1 MRSPADI
8 FLRAVRGG
16 RPQPRGFS
24 VIALITVASTLA
36 LAATALPLRPVAG
49 QANSAIGVSGLSQ
62 DEKFPTPRDPRY
74 IPPFLPPQL
83 RGQLQGEQVGVLSVF
98 SAEGDGASLAAYYAE
113 RRRAAAAAARRA
125 DRYGERADQA
135 LDEAGEERL
144 LSETAILRQFGRSGF
159 PRDFAYAGA
168 HEESDGKRFA
178 VVSILATPFTTG
190 LSFGLLQL
198 GRMIGGETGPPDA
211 PSSWIA
217 GGVGVLAA
225 LAIGWHD
232 YRELVQ
238 LRAGYEE
245 RALRLQRYYYEG
257 PRGVRGPADGF
268 DDSSRAQSDAQRR
281 VASPRAGEGAVDRNA
296 GRAPE
301 LRLEW
306 RTSF

>member
-1 MRSPADI
+1 MFPSADRFCR
-8 FLRAVRGG
+8 FLAARRLFGRAASGLL
-16 RPQPRGFS
+16 
-24 VIALITVASTLA
+24 ALAVA
-36 LAATALPLRPVAG
+36 LAATVLPLRPVAG
-49 QANSAIGVSGLSQ
+49 QATSAIGVGGLSQ

-113 RRRAAAAAARRA
+113 RRRAAAEAARRA

-144 LSETAILRQFGRSGF
+144 LSETAILRQFGRAGF

-190 LSFGLLQL
+190 LSFGVLQL
-198 GRMIGGETGPPDA
+198 GRMMGGETGAPDA
-211 PSSWIA
+211 ASSWIA

-225 LAIGWHD
+225 LAIGWYDH
-232 YRELVQ
+232 RELVQ

-245 RALRLQRYYYEG
+245 RAFRLQRYYYEG
-257 PRGVRGPADGF
+257 PRGVRGPAAGF
-268 DDSSRAQSDAQRR
+268 DDSSRAGDDARRNLMQRR
-281 VASPRAGEGAVDRNA
+281 ELAAPRDQNAAG
-296 GRAPE
+296 APE

-306 RTSF
+306 RTNF

>member
-1 MRSPADI
+1 MRLPADI
-8 FLRAVRGG
+8 FRGAVRAL
-16 RPQPRGFS
+16 RPQPRACSAFTL
-24 VIALITVASTLA
+24 IAVGIA
-36 LAATALPLRPVAG
+36 LAASVAPLHPVFG
-49 QANSAIGVSGLSQ
+49 QATSAIGVGGLSQ
-62 DEKFPTPRDPRY
+62 DEKFPAPRDPRY

-113 RRRAAAAAARRA
+113 RRRAAAEAARRA

-144 LSETAILRQFGRSGF
+144 LSETAILRQFGRAGF
-159 PRDFAYAGA
+159 PRDFAYAGV

-198 GRMIGGETGPPDA
+198 GRMLGGETGPPDA
-211 PSSWIA
+211 TSSWIA

-225 LAIGWHD
+225 LAIGWYD
-232 YRELVQ
+232 YRELVE

-245 RALRLQRYYYEG
+245 RAFRLQRYYYEG
-257 PRGVRGPADGF
+257 PRGVRGPVEGF
-268 DDSSRAQSDAQRR
+268 DDSSRAELDARR
-281 VASPRAGEGAVDRNA
+281 SYLLPRGPGASAERAA
-296 GRAPE
+296 GLEPE
-301 LRLEW
+301 LRVEW